1 MVDEASPF
9 LGWDCEEYL
18 KFSPKA
24 SNDVLGSFYFFLRH
38 TLLRF
43 CRRIKELDIHFH
55 LSNIDARVLPAYLSA
70 RTLGFSIASRYVS
83 LFNPAR
89 DNTMITNTCSDFK
102 HK

>member
-55 LSNIDARVLPAYLSA
+55 LSNIDARILPAYLSA
-70 RTLGFSIASRYVS
+70 EDPR
-83 LFNPAR
+83 LFDRIEVCFAFQSCPGQH
-89 DNTMITNTCSDFK
+89 DDY
-102 HK
+102 